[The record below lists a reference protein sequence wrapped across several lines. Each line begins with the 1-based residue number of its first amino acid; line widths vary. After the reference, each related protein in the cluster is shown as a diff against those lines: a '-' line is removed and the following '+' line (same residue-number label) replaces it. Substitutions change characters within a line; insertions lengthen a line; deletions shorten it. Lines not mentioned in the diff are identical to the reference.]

1 MPAFLPAYLSVCSW
15 IKEYSVFPYC
25 CLHPP
30 FPSPSCLTFYC
41 ELLGDWQKRS
51 AVRPFYTL
59 SSLLPSSIHLSIHSS
74 IPSSVFTSVSQ
85 TLLPLVSVVS
95 VRLCFSPPFH
105 ISNMLSLSTSI
116 HGSESSLPYNVGGG
130 VWVIGCAHTHIH
142 THSLYSQLFIVPTL
156 SFTHCET
163 SALGWMRVGPSLPCK
178 AFDFARLPSA
188 WDCLWTCNNNLN
200 WVHTT
205 KNWIDQPSQLSGR
218 QRLYTNTSTSYSA
231 DWLIPICLLSVLHL
245 CCCRWMGG
253 ICHIVIFLL
262 LTSQFIRW
270 LLGPWWTRVFS
281 LPSLSFCSSPSLSDN
296 SKKTFNRERGKKK
309 EKEKKKTLS

>member
-1 MPAFLPAYLSVCSW
+1 MPAFPPAYLSVCSW

-25 CLHPP
+25 CLQPP

-51 AVRPFYTL
+51 AVQPFYTL

-74 IPSSVFTSVSQ
+74 IPSSLFTSVSQ

-95 VRLCFSPPFH
+95 VRLCFSPTLH

-130 VWVIGCAHTHIH
+130 VWVIGCTHTHTH
-142 THSLYSQLFIVPTL
+142 THTPFIHSFSLCLLSHSHTARRRPWDGCALDPLCPAKHLISPVFPTG
-156 SFTHCET
+156 C
-163 SALGWMRVGPSLPCK
+163 
-178 AFDFARLPSA
+178 
-188 WDCLWTCNNNLN
+188 DCLWTCNNNLN

-245 CCCRWMGG
+245 CCRSWMGG

-296 SKKTFNRERGKKK
+296 SKKTFNRERGGKKR
-309 EKEKKKTLS
+309 KKKTLS